1 MKLKDECWGFNL
13 PRCSV
18 SPCFFIQQSYR
29 KKKSE
34 GHNADELNHG
44 IAFAELVSYQ
54 YIEEIHIDTDVAPI
68 FKLADLA
75 NLYATRL
82 KQLGVNMESC
92 VHSTKLKYI
101 ILSYISDMETNTQG
115 RNSACWEQRYW
126 LWFNQSM

>member
-44 IAFAELVSYQ
+44 IAFAELVSYR

-82 KQLGVNMESC
+82 KQLGVKMESC

-101 ILSYISDMETNTQG
+101 ILSYISDIN
-115 RNSACWEQRYW
+115 
-126 LWFNQSM
+126 

>member
-13 PRCSV
+13 PRYSV
-18 SPCFFIQQSYR
+18 LPCFFIQQSYR

-34 GHNADELNHG
+34 GHSADELNHG
-44 IAFAELVSYQ
+44 IAFAELVSYRC
-54 YIEEIHIDTDVAPI
+54 IDEIHIDTDVAPI

-82 KQLGVNMESC
+82 KQLGVKMESC

-101 ILSYISDMETNTQG
+101 ILSYISDIN
-115 RNSACWEQRYW
+115 
-126 LWFNQSM
+126 